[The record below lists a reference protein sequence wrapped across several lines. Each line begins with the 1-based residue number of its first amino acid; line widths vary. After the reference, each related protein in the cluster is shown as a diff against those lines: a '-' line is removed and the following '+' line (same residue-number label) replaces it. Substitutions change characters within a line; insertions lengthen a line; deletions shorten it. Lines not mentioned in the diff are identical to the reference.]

1 MRTWKNIIKPEKDA
15 AFGEYLARNTADAKC
30 MYNVANFYIRNTM
43 TGIKKSPEERT
54 ALETEVL
61 HYVFTGIQKANADAR
76 ARYEKKRK
84 EYLDMKSEEGDSRAA
99 KLKCTVFHYPTR
111 EKWFLSYNTL
121 DAIFKATENPTYC
134 RMNSQVNQNAI
145 RKVVANWKG
154 YFESLK
160 EYKKHPEKQ
169 KACPGI
175 PGYRKADKMTAAF
188 SNQTARLTEQD
199 GHMYL
204 QFVKC
209 DQKIPIGKASLYSG
223 MKYVKTEVKP
233 QYGNYTLLLTFDDG
247 VETPKAPEHPE
258 RMLGVDLGVD
268 NFVAVVNNFGDTPF
282 LIKGGAV
289 KTANQN
295 FNKQRAHL
303 ISDLTKGS
311 DSTRS
316 RKNSRRLNAISQNRA
331 NFFRDFFYRVSWY
344 LVRYAK
350 KHDVEA
356 IVVGH
361 NEDQKQNI
369 NLGKQNNQN
378 FVSVPFYQFLKVL
391 RSIAAK
397 VGIAVVIR
405 EESYTS
411 KASLLDLD
419 EIPTYQE
426 GENEL
431 CQFSGKRIYRG
442 LYRTDSGICLNADV
456 NGAGN
461 ILRKEYPYAFD
472 GQDLRYLY
480 ETTKVVSFTD
490 LYPEAKSTCK
500 ERYNQK
506 KHRPGPG
513 SRSAHIYRKD
523 IRMTY
528 QKLWGKPKYVYK
540 RKKSA

>member
-1 MRTWKNIIKPEKDA
+1 MRTWKIIINPEKDA
-15 AFGEYLARNTADAKC
+15 AFGEYLATNTADAKC

-61 HYVFTGIQKANADAR
+61 HYVFTGIQKANAEAR
-76 ARYEKKRK
+76 ARYERKLK
-84 EYLDMKSEEGDSRAA
+84 EYQEMKSEEGDRRAA
-99 KLKCTVFHYPTR
+99 KLKCTVFRYPTR

-121 DAIFKATENPTYC
+121 DAIFKATKNPTYC

-145 RKVVANWKG
+145 RKVVANWIG

-160 EYKKHPEKQ
+160 EYKKHPEKY
-169 KACPGI
+169 KARPGI
-175 PGYRKADKMTAAF
+175 PGYRRTDRMTAAF
-188 SNQTARLTEQD
+188 SSQTARLTEQD
-199 GHMYL
+199 GFMYL

-209 DQKIPIGKASLYSG
+209 DQKIPIGRASLYSG

-233 QYGNYTLLLTFDDG
+233 QYGNYTLLVTFNDG
-247 VETPKAPEHPE
+247 IKVPKAPKHPE

-268 NFVAVVNNFGDTPF
+268 NFAAVINNFGDAPF
-282 LIKGGAV
+282 LIKGGAI
-289 KTANQN
+289 KAANQN
-295 FNKQRAHL
+295 FNKQRAHR

-311 DSTRS
+311 DSRHS
-316 RKNSRRLNAISQNRA
+316 KKDSRRLNTISQKRN

-344 LVRYAK
+344 LVRYAEK
-350 KHDVEA
+350 QDVEA

-369 NLGKQNNQN
+369 HLGKKNNQH
-378 FVSVPFYQFLKVL
+378 FVSIPFYQFLKVL

-397 VGIAVVIR
+397 AGIAVVVR

-426 GENEL
+426 GKNET
-431 CQFSGKRIYRG
+431 CQFSGKRTHRG
-442 LYRTDSGICLNADV
+442 LYQTDSGLQINADV

-490 LYPEAKSTCK
+490 LYQEAKSVCK
-500 ERYNQK
+500 QGYNQK
-506 KHRPGPG
+506 NHRPGPG
-513 SRSAHIYRKD
+513 SRTAHIYRKE
-523 IRMTY
+523 IRLNY
-528 QKLWGKPKYVYK
+528 LKLWGRSKYVWNG
-540 RKKSA
+540 KKSA